1 MATLW
6 LIIKGMFMGISNII
20 PGVSGGTMA
29 VSLGIY
35 DDLIFSVSNFFS
47 DWKKS
52 LKFLLP
58 LGIGLGGGVV
68 FFAYAIELLLT
79 QYVLPTT
86 LAFIG
91 LILGGLPI
99 LYKDFQKS
107 LKKKKKSIS
116 TSHVVVF
123 ILFLIL
129 VAGLS
134 FIQEPGAATSAIDVS
149 FSNSVILFF
158 VGIITAA
165 TLVVP
170 GISGSLI
177 LMILGYYYSILNT
190 LTTFF
195 DHVQAFNW
203 EGILNGFSLLFPFGI
218 GVLLGVFLISKVI
231 EYLFIHFPSLTY
243 SGVLGLV
250 VASPVA
256 LIYNTGVLA
265 NLSQI
270 SSVLY
275 VLVGIALFAACF
287 YVTYQL
293 SMKDEVEF
301 RENT

>member
-79 QYVLPTT
+79 QYVFPTT

-116 TSHVVVF
+116 TSHE
-123 ILFLIL
+123 L
-129 VAGLS
+129 
-134 FIQEPGAATSAIDVS
+134 
-149 FSNSVILFF
+149 
-158 VGIITAA
+158 
-165 TLVVP
+165 
-170 GISGSLI
+170 
-177 LMILGYYYSILNT
+177 
-190 LTTFF
+190 
-195 DHVQAFNW
+195 H
-203 EGILNGFSLLFPFGI
+203 
-218 GVLLGVFLISKVI
+218 
-231 EYLFIHFPSLTY
+231 
-243 SGVLGLV
+243 
-250 VASPVA
+250 PV
-256 LIYNTGVLA
+256 
-265 NLSQI
+265 
-270 SSVLY
+270 
-275 VLVGIALFAACF
+275 
-287 YVTYQL
+287 
-293 SMKDEVEF
+293 K
-301 RENT
+301 